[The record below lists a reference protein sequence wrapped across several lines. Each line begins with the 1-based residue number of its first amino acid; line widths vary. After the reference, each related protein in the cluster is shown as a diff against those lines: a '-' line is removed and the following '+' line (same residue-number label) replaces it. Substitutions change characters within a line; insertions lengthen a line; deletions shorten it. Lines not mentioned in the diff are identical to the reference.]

1 MRGRHGEPER
11 GVLQNP
17 VLLDAVRRHAK
28 QQLRRSRPDAAPDAS
43 TLTAANAAPD
53 TATGSATNAAPVTAS
68 DAAPDASTLTAA
80 NAAPDAAPGSSAIA
94 AADGS

>member
-1 MRGRHGEPER
+1 
-11 GVLQNP
+11 

-53 TATGSATNAAPVTAS
+53 AAT
-68 DAAPDASTLTAA
+68 
-80 NAAPDAAPGSSAIA
+80 GSSAIA